1 MNEERVTANLFS
13 EVEFEALFK
22 AHFKELHAYA
32 FSFLKDWDKAEEV
45 VQGLFLKLWEKREL
59 PEMHTSMRSYLYKA
73 AYHDCLNLI
82 RREKVHLQYQTRT
95 AFAMKDES
103 DNAANTV
110 HLREVQVRLS
120 AALNMLPEKCRT
132 VFHLSRFEQLK
143 YRQIADHLG
152 ISIKTVE
159 KQMGKALRILRGE
172 MKEFLPLIAVLL
184 FKIFK
189 S

>member
-1 MNEERVTANLFS
+1 MNEKQLTAGLFG
-13 EVEFEALFK
+13 EVEFETLFK

-59 PEMHTSMRSYLYKA
+59 PEMHTSIRSYLYKA

-82 RREKVHLQYQTRT
+82 RREKVHQQYQSRT

-103 DNAANTV
+103 DNAANTIY
-110 HLREVQVRLS
+110 LRDVQSKLS
-120 AALNMLPEKCRT
+120 AALNKLPEKCRT
-132 VFHLSRFEQLK
+132 VFHLSRFEELK
-143 YRQIADHLG
+143 YRQIADELG

-159 KQMGKALRILRGE
+159 TQMGKALKILRGE
-172 MKEFLPLIAVLL
+172 MREFLPLIAVLL
-184 FKIFK
+184 LKIFR

>member
-1 MNEERVTANLFS
+1 MSEQKAMANLFS
-13 EVEFEALFK
+13 EGEFETLFK

-59 PEMHTSMRSYLYKA
+59 PEMHTSVRSYLYKA

-82 RREKVHLQYQTRT
+82 RREKIHLQYQTWS
-95 AFAMKDES
+95 AFALKDEF
-103 DNAANTV
+103 DNAANTLYL
-110 HLREVQVRLS
+110 HDVQVKLS
-120 AALNMLPEKCRT
+120 AALNKLPEKCRT
-132 VFHLSRFEQLK
+132 VFHLSRFEELK
-143 YRQIADHLG
+143 YRQIAEQLG

-159 KQMGKALRILRGE
+159 TQMVKALKILRSE

-184 FKIFK
+184 LKIFK